1 MKKVLS
7 QLTCWYQFWNV
18 MGWSVMSVGV
28 LGQQTMAGDSENRRG
43 GEAGGGGGLRG
54 FLIS

>member
-43 GEAGGGGGLRG
+43 GEAGGGGGAYEA
-54 FLIS
+54 S